1 MVASGL
7 SWLEERDEAIDYTVH
22 LIDAWS
28 TLIAMQSNTKVI
40 QFSVYTDIF
49 SNEVWAFI
57 VIIVVAISCALF
69 VLDAI
74 GVGVLPSKNFGEK
87 ILLGISTPLCLP
99 TSSKAST
106 SIDSAKRTGA
116 ATSTKT
122 SSKISTYAKDE
133 KIKEE
138 YSANANAKDTSR
150 MAR

>member
-1 MVASGL
+1 MASGL

-22 LIDAWS
+22 LINAWS

-57 VIIVVAISCALF
+57 VIILVAISCALF

-87 ILLGISTPLCLP
+87 ILLGISTPLCLLIQVMQK
-99 TSSKAST
+99 S
-106 SIDSAKRTGA
+106 
-116 ATSTKT
+116 
-122 SSKISTYAKDE
+122 
-133 KIKEE
+133 
-138 YSANANAKDTSR
+138 
-150 MAR
+150 